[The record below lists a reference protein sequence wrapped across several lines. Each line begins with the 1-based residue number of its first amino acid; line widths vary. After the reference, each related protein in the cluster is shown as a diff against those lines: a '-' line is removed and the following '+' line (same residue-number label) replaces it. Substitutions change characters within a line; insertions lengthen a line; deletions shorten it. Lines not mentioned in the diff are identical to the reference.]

1 MDDFS
6 WGNTRVV
13 VGEGKDKTVITSEGE
28 YFDDSMIP
36 LKKFS
41 GESCFLCFLL
51 RPFLVFLT
59 DGSSPLFTYRLRSRS
74 LGEHVEAGVWIGQ
87 GRIGLRI
94 DSSVVEGTEAT
105 EESSSSS
112 QFRRWLQRR
121 LSVRRIARWRRLL
134 VSF

>member
-41 GESCFLCFLL
+41 GQSILARFLP
-51 RPFLVFLT
+51 RPFLAFLT
-59 DGSSPLFTYRLRSRS
+59 DRSSRFSLYRLRSRS
-74 LGEHVEAGVWIGQ
+74 LGEHVETGVWIGQ

-94 DSSVVEGTEAT
+94 DSSVGEGTEET

-112 QFRRWLQRR
+112 QFRRRLQRSF
-121 LSVRRIARWRRLL
+121 SVRRISRWRRLL